1 MLPTRSLRVAI
12 VALVVVLAACGDPT
26 KPKAFLANALST
38 YVISP
43 FTGAPVTAAT
53 AISFLGGASRASSAF
68 NFDVAFDLD
77 ASGRT
82 LVYPVRSVGGAL
94 ANLERAYLGQAQLTR
109 VGLQIVP
116 GPFESVTEVPTTGYD
131 TLSIQTIA
139 PGAVMAVNVLDPS
152 CAFSLG
158 GTAIAAKMTVDSVN
172 ASTRKI
178 YLRTV
183 VDPNCGYVSV
193 VPDSIPTH

>member
-12 VALVVVLAACGDPT
+12 VALVAVLAACGDPT
-26 KPKAFLANALST
+26 KPKAYLANSLST

-53 AISFLGGASRASSAF
+53 AINFLGGATRASSAF

-82 LVYPVRSVGGAL
+82 LVYPVRAVGGAL
-94 ANLERAYLGQAQLTR
+94 ANLERAYLGQAQLPR
-109 VGLQIVP
+109 VGLQVVP
-116 GPFESVTEVPTTGYD
+116 GRFDALTEVPSTGYD
-131 TLSIQTIA
+131 TLSIQTLA

-172 ASTRKI
+172 TATRKI
-178 YLRTV
+178 YLRAV
-183 VDPNCGYVSV
+183 VDPNCGYLSV

>member
-12 VALVVVLAACGDPT
+12 VALVAVLAACGDPT

-38 YVISP
+38 YVITP
-43 FTGAPVTAAT
+43 FTDAPVTAAT
-53 AISFLGGASRASSAF
+53 AINFLGGPTRTSSAF

-77 ASGRT
+77 ANGRT
-82 LVYPVRSVGGAL
+82 LVYPVRVVGGAL
-94 ANLERAYLGQAQLTR
+94 ANLERAYLGQAQLPR
-109 VGLQIVP
+109 VGMQIVP
-116 GPFESVTEVPTTGYD
+116 GSFESLAEVPTTGYD

-139 PGAVMAVNVLDPS
+139 PGAVVAVNVLDPT

-158 GTAIAAKMTVDSVN
+158 GTTIAAKMTVDSVN
-172 ASTRKI
+172 TTTRKI

-183 VDPNCGYVSV
+183 VDPNCGYLSV
-193 VPDSIPTH
+193 VADSIPTH